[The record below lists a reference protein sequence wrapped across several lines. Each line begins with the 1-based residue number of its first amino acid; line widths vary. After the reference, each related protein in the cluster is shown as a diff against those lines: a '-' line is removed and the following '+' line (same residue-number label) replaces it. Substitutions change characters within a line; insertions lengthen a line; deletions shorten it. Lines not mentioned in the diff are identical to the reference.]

1 MITIKWSEQLIL
13 DCGVWL
19 VKLKEIVMSQYKPE
33 AERDNEALTRFT
45 TNGDITLMGL
55 YKATKHNLTMCGRI
69 LGHNRMTINRVFY
82 SGIHTSI
89 IVNSSGNLVLLTELN
104 GGVA

>member
-1 MITIKWSEQLIL
+1 
-13 DCGVWL
+13 
-19 VKLKEIVMSQYKPE
+19 
-33 AERDNEALTRFT
+33 
-45 TNGDITLMGL
+45 MGL

-104 GGVA
+104 GGGA